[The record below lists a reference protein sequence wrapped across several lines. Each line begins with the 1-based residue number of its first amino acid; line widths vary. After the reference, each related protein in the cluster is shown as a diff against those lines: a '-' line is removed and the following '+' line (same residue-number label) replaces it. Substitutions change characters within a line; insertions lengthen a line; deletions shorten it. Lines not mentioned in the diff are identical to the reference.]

1 MQIEKDDERETVTHW
16 RSILMEYD
24 ESLADNMS
32 VITEASAEVLLREH
46 EEHIAHEWNEHRN
59 AGWQT
64 W

>member
-1 MQIEKDDERETVTHW
+1 
-16 RSILMEYD
+16 MEYD